1 MDQIHNVIEN
11 SCYQQYQESE
21 TMEACFDEQ
30 VADAAVIGEDFR
42 YSVYDTSDDTAS
54 PPLDFLVD
62 QFITTP
68 HISDDNNIK
77 NDVEESQPPSKEQAL
92 RGVRKRKRQP
102 GKVQDHILAERRRR
116 ELLSQLFISLS
127 ALVPGLKKID
137 KISVL
142 VEAIKHMKQL
152 QEKVKVLEEVAA
164 KRTVV
169 VKKSKVMVDDNNN
182 SSDDNVSSS
191 TVADDS
197 PNASSGSRGNGGG
210 GGGGGGDNVS
220 SFPEID
226 VMISGKALLLRV
238 YCEKQK
244 GIVAK
249 LFAEIDK
256 HDLKVTTSSVIPF
269 ENLALDITIVA
280 QMERGFNHKNVKD
293 FVRTLRKA
301 LRLASYQCNESSED
315 EH

>member
-1 MDQIHNVIEN
+1 MQEMDQIHNVIEN

-127 ALVPGLKKID
+127 ALVPGLKKVLPRLTKLTCTHLHFAQSISN
-137 KISVL
+137 KIL
-142 VEAIKHMKQL
+142 
-152 QEKVKVLEEVAA
+152 
-164 KRTVV
+164 
-169 VKKSKVMVDDNNN
+169 
-182 SSDDNVSSS
+182 
-191 TVADDS
+191 
-197 PNASSGSRGNGGG
+197 
-210 GGGGGGDNVS
+210 
-220 SFPEID
+220 
-226 VMISGKALLLRV
+226 
-238 YCEKQK
+238 
-244 GIVAK
+244 
-249 LFAEIDK
+249 
-256 HDLKVTTSSVIPF
+256 
-269 ENLALDITIVA
+269 
-280 QMERGFNHKNVKD
+280 
-293 FVRTLRKA
+293 
-301 LRLASYQCNESSED
+301 
-315 EH
+315 